1 MTAMEQEMY
10 GFRLGVDYLEPI
22 VAVTEAHRQARER
35 AFKKL
40 PEVKKEGERILKRH
54 VVPGRRQ
61 HW

>member
-1 MTAMEQEMY
+1 MY